1 MSRTCGAP
9 VPEAHDGCGK
19 PGSHHERRSQS
30 GQRGQGLDQP
40 AAGTRDV
47 ARPDR
52 VDRGHQQDGQRRHD
66 NGGTKTSFG
75 DLSSAV
81 SADQDEGNGE
91 EPSEPV
97 SQQLGDDGRNKGH
110 SPAEDGD
117 ARAGESW
124 PGLRANEPS
133 LWLGRR
139 LAGGR
144 HDLGP
149 IGTERSRH
157 TAYRTTSPAI
167 GGSPC
172 RAALLGVGVRASRFD
187 QFDCLGHAR
196 RQVDGV
202 RCGDRFVDHF
212 EVVELAGRDQNP

>member
-81 SADQDEGNGE
+81 SSAMMDATRATA
-91 EPSEPV
+91 PPRMATPV
-97 SQQLGDDGRNKGH
+97 LVSPGRAFERTSRPCGSGGGWLGDV
-110 SPAEDGD
+110 
-117 ARAGESW
+117 
-124 PGLRANEPS
+124 
-133 LWLGRR
+133 
-139 LAGGR
+139 
-144 HDLGP
+144 
-149 IGTERSRH
+149 
-157 TAYRTTSPAI
+157 TTSGRSVRSGVDTPHTVRRHRRSVAHL
-167 GGSPC
+167 
-172 RAALLGVGVRASRFD
+172 AALRSWVSG
-187 QFDCLGHAR
+187 
-196 RQVDGV
+196 
-202 RCGDRFVDHF
+202 
-212 EVVELAGRDQNP
+212 